1 MSPIGAGSVNT
12 TWKYGTGRRSAS
24 RAASHSLAA
33 APWHFGQCR
42 LRQLLY
48 EIWVCA
54 HFSQRA
60 TWPPS
65 AAVRQRSIA
74 LMTFNWPRLTWPAS
88 ARRHAVAE
96 VTRYLQRWPRHSSQP
111 LRRRLVL
118 PALPGSFARLRQPVE
133 RALDAGDHA
142 GGDTGI
148 ARRRVQFVVTQQ
160 RLDESDIGAI
170 LKQVGREAVA
180 QRVQRHAL
188 PDPGRIGR
196 LMEQAVELA
205 GRHRLAAPE
214 AGKQPTFFQ
223 GRSRI
228 VPGRAR
234 LPPLPQQSERLGR
247 QHDIAVLAA
256 LGLLDANDLLR
267 AVDMLDLEPDHL
279 AGAQPA
285 AIAETEQCESLEAA
299 GDGQQAPR
307 LVLAHHQ
314 RDLLRLADVIDL
326 GGKIQSPQRHAEQ
339 EPQPGHDA
347 VAIADAHANLGRM
360 SSSVAVSGDRFT
372 NAANRLPLLIWA

>member
-1 MSPIGAGSVNT
+1 MRA
-12 TWKYGTGRRSAS
+12 SACCS
-24 RAASHSLAA
+24 RAV
-33 APWHFGQCR
+33 CR
-42 LRQLLY
+42 
-48 EIWVCA
+48 
-54 HFSQRA
+54 
-60 TWPPS
+60 PS
-65 AAVRQRSIA
+65 
-74 LMTFNWPRLTWPAS
+74 
-88 ARRHAVAE
+88 E
-96 VTRYLQRWPRHSSQP
+96 
-111 LRRRLVL
+111 
-118 PALPGSFARLRQPVE
+118 
-133 RALDAGDHA
+133 
-142 GGDTGI
+142 
-148 ARRRVQFVVTQQ
+148 Q

-285 AIAETEQCESLEAA
+285 AIAETEQCASLEAA

-314 RDLLRLADVIDL
+314 RDLLRLTDVIDL

-347 VAIADAHANLGRM
+347 VAIANAYTSLGQAQLETADVIRRGRVGRSLEKRSKTFAAADVAPLRARAELARVHVLDHPLAKRADSIDTHKKLLSWMRVDDTSIFKTGRPARYRRSRPRLPCARSGYPRSGLSRSELDRM
-360 SSSVAVSGDRFT
+360 SLS
-372 NAANRLPLLIWA
+372 L

>member
-1 MSPIGAGSVNT
+1 MNLISVPSSSR
-12 TWKYGTGRRSAS
+12 WVAKLWRSACS
-24 RAASHSLAA
+24 VTPFLIPAASAA
-33 APWHFGQCR
+33 SWNRR
-42 LRQLLY
+42 LRWRGVIGL
-48 EIWVCA
+48 
-54 HFSQRA
+54 SPRRA
-60 TWPPS
+60 
-65 AAVRQRSIA
+65 RS
-74 LMTFNWPRLTWPAS
+74 S
-88 ARRHAVAE
+88 
-96 VTRYLQRWPRHSSQP
+96 
-111 LRRRLVL
+111 
-118 PALPGSFARLRQPVE
+118 G
-133 RALDAGDHA
+133 
-142 GGDTGI
+142 
-148 ARRRVQFVVTQQ
+148 
-160 RLDESDIGAI
+160 
-170 LKQVGREAVA
+170 
-180 QRVQRHAL
+180 
-188 PDPGRIGR
+188 

-228 VPGRAR
+228 VPRRAR

-285 AIAETEQCESLEAA
+285 AIAETEQCASLEAA

-347 VAIADAHANLGRM
+347 VAIADAH
-360 SSSVAVSGDRFT
+360 V
-372 NAANRLPLLIWA
+372 

>member
-1 MSPIGAGSVNT
+1 MPARPAGSVNT

-33 APWHFGQCR
+33 ALWHFGQCR

-74 LMTFNWPRLTWPAS
+74 LMTFNWPRMTWLAL
-88 ARRHAVAE
+88 ARRHGA
-96 VTRYLQRWPRHSSQP
+96 QP

-170 LKQVGREAVA
+170 RKPVGREAVA
-180 QRVQRHAL
+180 QRVQRHPL

-267 AVDMLDLEPDHL
+267 AVCMLDLEPDQL

-285 AIAETEQCESLEAA
+285 AIAETEQCASLEAA

-314 RDLLRLADVIDL
+314 RDLLRLTDVIDL

-347 VAIADAHANLGRM
+347 VAIADA
-360 SSSVAVSGDRFT
+360 
-372 NAANRLPLLIWA
+372 